1 MMKHKQQLLFIAAL
15 LTSLLPTIKSKAQ
28 NGDIAAR
35 INPILSYSTAR
46 DGHIAFD
53 TFFAPLQTG
62 TKQMNLRG
70 QVSQVIQKINIK
82 SDFSFGHTTDT
93 IRFNR
98 KGGFTSISSPKVD
111 QMNPGKKYPAT
122 VYSFNYKG
130 DICTGYVFREWND
143 NANFDH
149 SIEHRDVI
157 TYEYDQKGRLSK
169 QWQKV
174 YFEEKDGKLHEAL
187 QGFTK
192 DPMLAMEYNL
202 EGQPDAASVGS
213 DERVKYDA
221 QGRLTLW
228 MYMNNSE
235 VKASEFL
242 YNGQGRLSA
251 TKYYSLDGMDEV
263 EYIETSSII
272 TYNEKGDISKITTTS
287 WTCNN
292 KWVHVHR
299 LSSTIT
305 NYTYFYD
312 QKGNWT
318 RVTIKETVNG
328 RTEPKGTIERTITY
342 WSESESDQTKNT
354 ISENKDP
361 NHIYDLAEVTP
372 SFPGGNKAL
381 HQYIHENIQY
391 PEEAKTNKQGGRVI
405 ISIVVEKDGTVS
417 NAKVSKG
424 TSYEALNNEA
434 LRIINSMPKWTP
446 GKVNN
451 KNVRARIAI
460 PVTFTPEKKGEVE
473 RHNKSDNAYESVNR
487 NSPNNSGK
495 GGSHGGGHKPDK
507 DEKRPKRQYEVKPAY
522 YTDFS
527 ALVRIG
533 TIERTFNGTQEENI
547 PPRTVVDH
555 PFGMLP
561 RIIDEYIAPLWV
573 SATFYKDKAEND
585 AISKRFGDLVNAE
598 FKKCT
603 SAKIPTYVCPTV
615 SNINIVK
622 PFHAAWI
629 QDYPKVYPFIK
640 NEDAFVTMVLEAEMD
655 KSWAKLPTGATMHLV
670 ALLMTPDGYVLV
682 TPVQLS
688 DNKLLLYVRLDYTS
702 AYTFNNITQIVI
714 LKQNASETFTNASKR
729 QGEIS
734 TEYTKRLNASK
745 EKIRKRNKT
754 N

>member
-149 SIEHRDVI
+149 PIEHRDVI

-192 DPMLAMEYNL
+192 DPMLAMEYDL
-202 EGQPDAASVGS
+202 EGRPNAASVGS
-213 DERVKYDA
+213 DERVKYNT
-221 QGRLTLW
+221 QGQLTLW

-242 YNGQGRLSA
+242 YNQQGRLST

-263 EYIETSSII
+263 EYIETSSTI

-292 KWVHVHR
+292 KWVHVRR
-299 LSSTIT
+299 LNTTTT
-305 NYTYFYD
+305 NYTYTYD

-318 RVTIKETVNG
+318 RVAIKETVNG
-328 RTEPKGTIERTITY
+328 RAVPKGTIERTITY
-342 WSESESDQTKNT
+342 WSEGGSDQTKDT
-354 ISENKDP
+354 ISEDKDP
-361 NHIYDLAEVTP
+361 NQNG
-372 SFPGGNKAL
+372 SGN
-381 HQYIHENIQY
+381 
-391 PEEAKTNKQGGRVI
+391 G
-405 ISIVVEKDGTVS
+405 
-417 NAKVSKG
+417 NA
-424 TSYEALNNEA
+424 N
-434 LRIINSMPKWTP
+434 
-446 GKVNN
+446 
-451 KNVRARIAI
+451 
-460 PVTFTPEKKGEVE
+460 
-473 RHNKSDNAYESVNR
+473 ESVSRNAPGNR
-487 NSPNNSGK
+487 GK
-495 GGSHGGGHKPDK
+495 GGSHGGEHKPDK

-640 NEDAFVTMVLEAEMD
+640 NEDAFVSMVLEAEMD